1 MKILIIILSMFS
13 FLSCTK
19 PEFDNTAQPQPQPL
33 NRKPYAKAI
42 IYASHLTQ
50 REWVYSIPGLIS
62 NKKLPYYYA
71 IVPHCDSV
79 PFYDVVDI
87 TLFTSYRITVKRASV
102 EGIDP
107 FAMTTYISAQREGC
121 LYFDVSREL
130 F

>member
-1 MKILIIILSMFS
+1 MKILMITLSVFS

-19 PEFDNTAQPQPQPL
+19 PELGNSTQPQPL
-33 NRKPYAKAI
+33 NRRPSSKAI

-50 REWVYSIPGLIS
+50 TDWVYTIPGLIN
-62 NKKLPYYYA
+62 NKKLPYYYH

-79 PFYDVVDI
+79 PFYDIVDL

-107 FAMTTYISAQREGC
+107 FAKTGYISAQREGC
-121 LYFDVSREL
+121 LYFDVDKEL